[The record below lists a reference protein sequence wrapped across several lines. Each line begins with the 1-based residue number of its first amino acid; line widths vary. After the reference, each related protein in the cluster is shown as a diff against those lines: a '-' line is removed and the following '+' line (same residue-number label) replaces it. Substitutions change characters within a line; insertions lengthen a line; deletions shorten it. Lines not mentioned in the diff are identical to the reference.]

1 MGKKLCAALLMA
13 AALLG
18 LTACQSI
25 TDDATV
31 FVQGELDATYLG
43 QFDQDYIDVVA
54 DMTEEDA
61 QEKYDYN
68 IEAEA
73 QYFLSYLAVEMP
85 TDAVTKRAQELVAEI
100 YSNAQY
106 TVAQAEQLKSGDIAV
121 EVTVSPIE
129 IMPLI
134 TTEFMQETWY
144 SVLDS
149 NGVTTQEQ
157 LDEQFQ
163 AMDEAYAMAL
173 MDEVERVMPE
183 LTYGTDQ
190 VIMLQ
195 MKEEDGYYSLVET
208 GLQKLDEVMID
219 YYGTYA

>member
-85 TDAVTKRAQELVAEI
+85 TDAVTQRAQELVAEI

-129 IMPLI
+129 IIPLI
-134 TTEFMQETWY
+134 TTEFIQETWY

>member
-43 QFDQDYIDVVA
+43 QFDQDYIDVVE

-85 TDAVTKRAQELVAEI
+85 TDAVTQRAQELVAEI

-195 MKEEDGYYSLVET
+195 MKEEDGYYSLVDS
-208 GLQKLDEVMID
+208 GMQKLDEVMID
-219 YYGTYA
+219 YYGAYA

>member
-43 QFDQDYIDVVA
+43 QFDQDYIDVVE

-85 TDAVTKRAQELVAEI
+85 TDAVTQRAQELVAEI